1 MDISRIVS
9 VVQVGG
15 CDISVGEILWL
26 TLGSL
31 LPIEHCLNT
40 TTYLSVYQF
49 MTTVHPSYDHII
61 MNVSSTL

>member
-1 MDISRIVS
+1 MDISCIVS

-31 LPIEHCLNT
+31 LTVEHCLNT

-49 MTTVHPSYDHII
+49 MTTVHPSYDHVI